1 MEIGRGSLRKQDK
14 LRTRK
19 DFDALKEHGKACRDA
34 FFTVLVLA
42 AEPDDPA
49 PALRYGVIC
58 SRKLHHSA
66 VVRNRARRLIS
77 ETFRLSKES
86 ILPCRIV
93 VIPRRAIFGAKQ
105 QEVQDHLL
113 RTLRKAGMT
122 RPREKTET
130 TDATPSVNS

>member
-1 MEIGRGSLRKQDK
+1 MGIERGNLRKQDK

-34 FFTVLVLA
+34 FFTVLVRA
-42 AEPDDPA
+42 AEPDDPD
-49 PALRYGVIC
+49 PHLRYGVIC

-77 ETFRLSKES
+77 ETFRLTKEV
-86 ILPCRIV
+86 ILPCSIV

-113 RTLRKAGMT
+113 RTLKKAGMT
-122 RPREKTET
+122 RIPPKTPE
-130 TDATPSVNS
+130 AGIPSGNS

>member
-1 MEIGRGSLRKQDK
+1 MGIERGNLRKQDK

-34 FFTVLVLA
+34 FFTVLVRA
-42 AEPDDPA
+42 AEPDAPA
-49 PALRYGVIC
+49 PHLRYGVIC

-77 ETFRLSKES
+77 ETFRLTKEV
-86 ILPCRIV
+86 ILPCSIV

-113 RTLRKAGMT
+113 RTLKKAGMT
-122 RPREKTET
+122 RIQPKTPE
-130 TDATPSVNS
+130 AGIPSGNS

>member
-1 MEIGRGSLRKQDK
+1 MGIERGNLRKQDK

-34 FFTVLVLA
+34 FFTVLVRA

-49 PALRYGVIC
+49 PHLRYGVIC

-77 ETFRLSKES
+77 ETFRLTKEV
-86 ILPCRIV
+86 ILPCSIV

-113 RTLRKAGMT
+113 RTLKKAGMT
-122 RPREKTET
+122 RFPPKTPQ
-130 TDATPSVNS
+130 AGIPSGNS

>member
-1 MEIGRGSLRKQDK
+1 MDIERGSLRKQEK

-34 FFTVLVLA
+34 FFTVLVRA

-49 PALRYGVIC
+49 RCLRYGVIC

-77 ETFRLSKES
+77 ESFRLGKEN
-86 ILPCRIV
+86 ILPCSIV

-113 RTLRKAGMT
+113 RTLKKAGLT
-122 RPREKTET
+122 KAAVKNPG
-130 TDATPSVNS
+130 APSGN

>member
-1 MEIGRGSLRKQDK
+1 MGIERGNLRKQDK

-34 FFTVLVLA
+34 FFTVLVRA
-42 AEPDDPA
+42 AGPDDPA
-49 PALRYGVIC
+49 PHLRYGVIC

-77 ETFRLSKES
+77 ETFRLTKEV
-86 ILPCRIV
+86 ILPCSIV

-113 RTLRKAGMT
+113 RTLKRAGMT
-122 RPREKTET
+122 RISPKTSE
-130 TDATPSVNS
+130 AGIPSGNS

>member
-1 MEIGRGSLRKQDK
+1 MDIERGSLRKQEK

-34 FFTVLVLA
+34 FFTVLVRA

-49 PALRYGVIC
+49 RCLRYGVIC

-66 VVRNRARRLIS
+66 VVRNRARRLIA
-77 ETFRLSKES
+77 ETFRLSKEN
-86 ILPCRIV
+86 ILPCSIV

-113 RTLRKAGMT
+113 RTLKKAGLT
-122 RPREKTET
+122 RTEET
-130 TDATPSVNS
+130 KQGIPSAN